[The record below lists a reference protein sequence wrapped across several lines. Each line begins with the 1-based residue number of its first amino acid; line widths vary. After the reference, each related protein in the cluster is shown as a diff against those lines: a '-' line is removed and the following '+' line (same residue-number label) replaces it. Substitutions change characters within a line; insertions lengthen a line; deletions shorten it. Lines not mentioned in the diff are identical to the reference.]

1 MAKGSFPAGQ
11 WLPKAATLDK
21 TGKLRLPKS
30 PVRVKTLHLGPRG

>member
-11 WLPKAATLDK
+11 WLPKGAYLDK

-30 PVRVKTLHLGPRG
+30 PAGVKTLHLGPRG